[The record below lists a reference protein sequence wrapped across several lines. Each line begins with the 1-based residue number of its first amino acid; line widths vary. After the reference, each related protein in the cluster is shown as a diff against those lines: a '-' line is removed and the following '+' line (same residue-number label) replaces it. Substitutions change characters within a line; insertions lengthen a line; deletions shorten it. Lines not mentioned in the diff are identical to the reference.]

1 MLLVNKIV
9 CSSTL
14 KTPIKQ
20 YIERLGAAFERTTL
34 ENALLQK
41 ENAKYRELL

>member
-1 MLLVNKIV
+1 MLLVNLIV

-14 KTPIKQ
+14 ETPVKQ
-20 YIERLGAAFERTTL
+20 YIKQSGVAFKRTTL

-41 ENAKYRELL
+41 ELTKARELL

>member
-1 MLLVNKIV
+1 MLLVNSIIR
-9 CSSTL
+9 SSTL

-20 YIERLGAAFERTTL
+20 FIKQLGVAFERTTL

-41 ENAKYRELL
+41 ELTKARELL